1 MKSIPLLLAVLILL
15 SGCSTFEGLK
25 SDLTSGYNSIASAFD
40 KAPPDP
46 KEEKRKLPVY
56 DGTCPPVSVR
66 PDLSSLTEFYDPV
79 SPSDKSKI
87 SEISITNVRGTCRVE
102 KDGLVMQVDLSFA
115 GRTGPKA
122 RAKSS
127 DKPSFAYPYFVAVTD
142 AQGIVISKEI
152 FAASVSYGA
161 EQNSLTL
168 SESIFQS
175 MPFPDPAAGKV
186 YSVVVGFQLTPE
198 QLSYNQTH
206 GVGSAPVSIM
216 PRPAPVPNH

>member
-1 MKSIPLLLAVLILL
+1 MKSLPTLLLFLILL

-25 SDLTSGYNSIASAFD
+25 SDINSGYNSLTSAFD
-40 KAPPDP
+40 KDAPDP
-46 KEEKRKLPVY
+46 KVEKKKLPVY
-56 DGTCPPVSVR
+56 DGSCPPVSVR
-66 PDLSSLTEFYDPV
+66 PDLASLTEFYDPAN
-79 SPSDKSKI
+79 PSDKSMV
-87 SEISITNVRGTCRVE
+87 SDARITGVHGTCRVE
-102 KDGLVMQVDLSFA
+102 KDGLVMQIDLSFA
-115 GRTGPKA
+115 GNTGPKA
-122 RAKSS
+122 RVKSS

-161 EQNSLTL
+161 EQTTMTQ

-175 MPFPDPAAGKV
+175 MPFPDPANGNI
-186 YSVVVGFQLTPE
+186 YSVIVGFQLTPE

-206 GVGSAPVSIM
+206 GTTNAPVSIM